1 MAKLAGDTD
10 INIGA
15 MITQVISAKK
25 ISKADLGRMLGI
37 AGPAV
42 TYLTTRNTI
51 DVNTLHK
58 VSCVLKHNF
67 FKHYA
72 VEEDTSTMLSAG
84 ASAALSTSGAKDE
97 RDRTIDELKNKN
109 AEQEKVIE
117 GLKVEMQKQENG
129 FLREINELL
138 KKK

>member
-58 VSCVLKHNF
+58 VSRVLKHNF
-67 FKHYA
+67 FKHYV